1 MPNKL
6 NSSFSNI
13 RNPFRYGLHSD
24 SLRGSSILLVDDDV
38 FSLEATR
45 SMLEHAGV
53 VVTTAINGA
62 EAIDE
67 LRRGKFD
74 CVLMDVQ
81 MPVLDGLDA
90 TRQIRSDAI
99 LKDTLVLAF
108 TTNATGTDRE
118 RCFQAGMNDVIQKPA
133 DPETMFRRLSQ
144 WIEVN
149 RFCTNRLDIGHI

>member
-1 MPNKL
+1 M
-6 NSSFSNI
+6 
-13 RNPFRYGLHSD
+13 
-24 SLRGSSILLVDDDV
+24 LLVDDDE
-38 FSLEATR
+38 FNLEAAR
-45 SMLEHAGV
+45 SMLEQAGV

-62 EAIDE
+62 VAIDE

-74 CVLMDVQ
+74 CMLMDVQ

-90 TRQIRSDAI
+90 TRQIRLDAF
-99 LKDTLVLAF
+99 LKDTLVLGF

-133 DPETMFRRLSQ
+133 DPQKIFLTLAR

-149 RFCTNRLDIGHI
+149 RFCTNHPDVAHI